1 MMYVPIVHPGRSK
14 PRRTDRASPT
24 SDDACMSPVATQRDV
39 KHMHLIVVA
48 PWKGTENS
56 HRDGGD
62 DQCTSKS
69 LQEDGVLDL
78 PESRLLN
85 PDFAIKDFTDDVAF
99 LVFGDPGFVFVAVG
113 AAKRVEGTF
122 AHVHR

>member
-1 MMYVPIVHPGRSK
+1 
-14 PRRTDRASPT
+14 
-24 SDDACMSPVATQRDV
+24 
-39 KHMHLIVVA
+39 MHLIVVA
-48 PWKGTENS
+48 LWKGTENS
-56 HRDGGD
+56 HRDGSD

-85 PDFAIKDFTDDVAF
+85 PDFAIKDLTDDVAF